1 MALLDYCNEEA
12 ILCEMA
18 AQDKEDA
25 LRQLVDALV
34 TAKSIPKSKAT
45 AIRKEIIERERR
57 ATTGI
62 GAGVGI
68 PHARTKHVRR
78 ISIAI
83 GRIREG
89 IDFGAV
95 DGEPVRIIVLMVSPL
110 DRTNEHLA
118 AMKQIV
124 SLARDS
130 YQNKRLHGCTSSAS
144 FLDLIRENDG

>member
-1 MALLDYCNEEA
+1 MMLFDYCNQEA
-12 ILCEMA
+12 ILSEMA
-18 AQDKEDA
+18 ARDKEDA

-34 TAKSIPKSKAT
+34 AAKSIPKSKAV
-45 AIRKEIIERERR
+45 AIRKEVIERERR

-62 GAGVGI
+62 GGGVGI
-68 PHARTKHVRR
+68 PHARTKHAKR

-89 IDFGAV
+89 LDFGAV
-95 DGEPVRIIVLMVSPL
+95 DGEPVRIILLMVSPL
-110 DRTNEHLA
+110 DHTNEHLA

-124 SLARDS
+124 SLARDP
-130 YQNKRLHGCTSSAS
+130 YQNKRLHGCTTAAS